1 MSLNIHA
8 SPQWLEDQYQR
19 WTRDPGSVSASLA
32 AFFKGYRVAE
42 QLSTPAAAD
51 ALKQASVQ
59 SLIYRYRNLGHLQ
72 ACTDPLNPCPEPL
85 ALLAL
90 EEFGLGEADLDTVF
104 HVRNFV
110 PPQAPLRDIITILRD
125 TYCRSVGVEF
135 MHIQDPQRRQW
146 LIDRMEQTRNCPP
159 SDNRRKL
166 GILHKLQEAVLFEQF
181 LHKKFVGQKRF
192 SLEGGEV
199 MIPLLD
205 ATVRQAARLDVLD
218 IVLGMAHR
226 GRLNVMANIFGKPYA
241 NIFAEFSDNLELA
254 FVGEGDVK
262 YHKGFSSDREFSDGR
277 KIHLSIASNP
287 SHLEAVDPVV
297 EGKCRA
303 RHSNYGP
310 GGKQRVLP
318 VLIHGDA
325 AFAGQGIVPETLNL
339 SQIDGYQTGGTFHLV
354 LNNQIGFTTS
364 PEHARSTRYATDV
377 AKMLMVPIFHVHGED
392 PEAAAYVAELA
403 LEYRQTF
410 ACDVVVEVICYR
422 RQGHNEGDEPFFTQP
437 LMYEKIRKRPSVDE
451 VYAKRLIASGID
463 RSKIESQASK
473 INTYLDEALQAEGK
487 PLNLGYSGKWKN
499 IQRDYLVMDVATG
512 VPETILHKLAKKATT
527 IPQRFHPHPKIAKL
541 LAKRQ
546 EAVENGRE
554 IDWGTAETLAYA
566 TLLSEGAPLRISGQ
580 DCRRGTFNHRHAV
593 LVDNQNGQLYVPLA
607 FLSPTQAPIQ
617 VYNSMLSENAVLGFE
632 YGYSLE
638 MPEGLTIWEA
648 QFGDFANGAQVIIDQ
663 FISSSS
669 SKWDRTSGL
678 VMFLPHGYEGQG
690 AEHSSARIE
699 RYLQLCADYN
709 MQVTNPSTP
718 AQLFHLL
725 RRQLKVPYRRPL
737 IVFTPKSLLRHPDC
751 RSKLVDFAQ
760 DRFAEIIPG
769 QEDPK
774 RVRTLLLCS
783 GKLYY
788 ELKARKDADE
798 RDDVDIIRIEQLY
811 PLRTEL
817 LKKIVARYYKYQ
829 TAVWVQEEPANAG
842 AWSHL
847 RPQLEELLQTCVHY
861 VGRPAMAATAV
872 GSHRLHTQ
880 EQKKLISK
888 AFSL

>member
-1 MSLNIHA
+1 MSLNFHA
-8 SPQWLEDQYQR
+8 SPAWLEDQYQR
-19 WTRDPGSVSASLA
+19 WQQDPASVPPTIA
-32 AFFKGYRVAE
+32 AFFQGFAVGEA
-42 QLSTPAAAD
+42 SSAD
-51 ALKQASVQ
+51 RGTEAFKQASVQ
-59 SLIYRYRNLGHLQ
+59 ALIYRYRSLGHLQ
-72 ACTDPLNPCPEPL
+72 ACTDPLNPCPPPL
-85 ALLAL
+85 QLFSL
-90 EEFGLGEADLDTVF
+90 EEFDLDRDDLKTTFYARNFEPQQATLGEII
-104 HVRNFV
+104 
-110 PPQAPLRDIITILRD
+110 DILKE
-125 TYCRSVGVEF
+125 TYCRTVGVEF
-135 MHIQDPQRRQW
+135 MHIQDPLQRQW
-146 LIDRMEQTRNCPP
+146 LIDRMERVRNRPKA
-159 SDNRRKL
+159 DEKRQL
-166 GILHKLQEAVLFEQF
+166 AILHKLQEAALFELF
-181 LHKKFVGQKRF
+181 LHKKFIGQKRF

-199 MIPLLD
+199 MIPLID
-205 ATVRQAARLDVLD
+205 ATLRKAAELGVKDM
-218 IVLGMAHR
+218 VLGMAHR

-241 NIFAEFSDNLELA
+241 NIFAEFADNLELA

-262 YHKGFSSDREFSDGR
+262 YHKGFSSDREFSDGNN
-277 KIHLSIASNP
+277 IHLSIASNP
-287 SHLEAVDPVV
+287 SHLEAVNPVV

-310 GGKQRVLP
+310 GGKQMVLP

-339 SQIDGYQTGGTFHLV
+339 SQLDGYQTGGTFHLV

-364 PEHARSTRYATDV
+364 PEHARSTCYATDV
-377 AKMLMVPIFHVHGED
+377 AKMLMGPIFHVHGED

-410 ACDVVVEVICYR
+410 ARDVVVEVICYR

-437 LMYEKIRKRPSVDE
+437 LMYEKIRNRPPVHE
-451 VYAKRLIASGID
+451 VYAERLIDEGID
-463 RSKIESQASK
+463 RLQIKNQATK
-473 INTYLDEALQAEGK
+473 INTYLEEALNAETQ
-487 PLNLGYSGKWKN
+487 PLNLGYRGKWKN
-499 IQRDYLVMDVATG
+499 IQRDYSMMDVVTG
-512 VPETILHKLAKKATT
+512 VPEKILQKLAKKAMF
-527 IPQRFHPHPKIAKL
+527 IPERFHAHPKIAKL
-541 LAKRQ
+541 FEKRR
-546 EAVENGRE
+546 EAVDKGEE

-566 TLLSEGAPLRISGQ
+566 SLLTEGAPVRISGQ

-638 MPEGLTIWEA
+638 MPEGLTVWEA

-663 FISSSS
+663 FISSSA

-699 RYLQLCADYN
+699 RYLELCADFN
-709 MQVTNPSTP
+709 LQVTNPSTP
-718 AQLFHLL
+718 AQFFHLL
-725 RRQLKVPYRRPL
+725 RRQMKVPWRRPL

-769 QEDPK
+769 SEEPK
-774 RVRTLLLCS
+774 RVRSLLFCS
-783 GKLYY
+783 GKIYY
-788 ELKARKDADE
+788 ELKARKDTDE

-811 PLRTEL
+811 PLREEL
-817 LKKIVARYYKYQ
+817 LTKIVGRYYKYR
-829 TAVWVQEEPANAG
+829 TAAWVQEEPANGG

-847 RPQLEELLQTCVHY
+847 RPQLEKLLGKKLLY

-872 GSHRLHTQ
+872 GSHRLHNQ

-888 AFSL
+888 AFSF